1 VSGCGLLA
9 PGSLLPW
16 QIHDA
21 EENRVRPR
29 PPRVAHPGTLA
40 DARQMPEAFYG
51 DVDPAT
57 TDAAIALAY
66 PDAPVGTA
74 VGAITLIPDGLELP
88 GVTHTAPVAATALTE
103 GLELAALNARHYPMF
118 PELARPF

>member
-1 VSGCGLLA
+1 MPDRTRG
-9 PGSLLPW
+9 
-16 QIHDA
+16 
-21 EENRVRPR
+21 RPC
-29 PPRVAHPGTLA
+29 PVAACSRAAACFLG
-40 DARQMPEAFYG
+40 RF
-51 DVDPAT
+51 DPAT